1 MRAGKMDKSLKY
13 LLCKYEDQRWDPHDP
28 QKCWLLLNTIPADT
42 VHVLK
47 LRVCGNSRH
56 FYIFIL
62 VTMEN
67 LPPSN
72 IWCLSCVRTSR

>member
-13 LLCKYEDQRWDPHDP
+13 LLCKHEDQRWDSHNP

-42 VHVLK
+42 LYVLK
-47 LRVCGNSRH
+47 LRVCGNSWY

-62 VTMEN
+62 VIMAN
-67 LPPSN
+67 CPPSG
-72 IWCLSCVRTSR
+72 IRCISCVCTS